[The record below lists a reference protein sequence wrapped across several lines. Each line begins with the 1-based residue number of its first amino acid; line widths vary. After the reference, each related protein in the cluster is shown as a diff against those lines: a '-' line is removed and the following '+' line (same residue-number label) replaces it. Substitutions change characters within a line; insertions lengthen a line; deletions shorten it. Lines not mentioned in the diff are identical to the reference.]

1 MRGLCVILLDGL
13 GDRAY
18 PELGGRSSTE
28 AAGTPALDRLAAR
41 GSCGL
46 LWPLGPGR
54 APSSEVAHWAMLGYR
69 DDEFPGR
76 AVLEAMGHGIPVRE
90 DRVYAYAA
98 VRRGVVR
105 DGRIAVTGR
114 VRDDARSRSAF
125 FEDGSFEGITVRCHP
140 VGGGEGVLELAGA
153 DVDDRVCDSDP
164 FFRER
169 DPVIAP
175 LPLDPAAARSAAAA
189 EAWMRRTLDRDGD
202 EATIATLKWWGRPRP
217 APTFLA
223 RHGVT
228 GPVVGASPFLA
239 GLAAAVGLPFER
251 VPDTGSPEDDLSR
264 RLEVAAAALD
274 AGATFAWVHSKA
286 VDEAGHTKDPARRV
300 QVLEALDPVLARLER
315 PDFAAR
321 VVCVTGDHATP
332 SSAEVIHSGDPVP
345 LAIAG
350 PGVRADEVTQFGE
363 LPCRAGLLGHLSG
376 RDLMPVLL
384 NAADRS
390 LFAGS
395 RPTTVSH
402 PAGHPGAVQPL
413 EV

>member
-1 MRGLCVILLDGL
+1 VRGLCVVLLDGL

-28 AAGTPALDRLAAR
+28 AARTPSLDRLAAR

-46 LWPLGPGR
+46 LWPIGPGR
-54 APSSEVAHWAMLGYR
+54 VPSSEVAHWAMLGYR
-69 DDEFPGR
+69 ADEFPGR
-76 AVLEAMGHGIPVRE
+76 AVLEALGHGIPVR
-90 DRVYAYAA
+90 DDCVYAYAA
-98 VRRGVVR
+98 VRRGAVR
-105 DGRIAVTGR
+105 EGTFVVTGR
-114 VRDDARSRSAF
+114 VRDDAGTPSTMM
-125 FEDGSFEGITVRCHP
+125 EEVSFEGITLRCHA

-164 FFRER
+164 FFRDR

-175 LPLDPAAARSAAAA
+175 LPLVPAASLSAAAA
-189 EAWMRRTLDRDGD
+189 EAWMRRTLVRDGD
-202 EATIATLKWWGRPRP
+202 DATIATLKWWGRPRP
-217 APTFLA
+217 GPTFLA

-228 GPVVGASPFLA
+228 GPVVGASPFLG
-239 GLAAAVGLPFER
+239 GLAAALGLSFER
-251 VPDTGSPEDDLSR
+251 VPDTGSPEDDLAR

-286 VDEAGHTKDPARRV
+286 VDEAGHTKDPGQRV
-300 QVLEALDPVLARLER
+300 RVLEALDPVLGRLEQ

-321 VVCVTGDHATP
+321 LVCVTGDHATP

-350 PGVRADEVTQFGE
+350 PGVRADEVTRFGE
-363 LPCRAGLLGHLSG
+363 LPCRAGLLGYLVG
-376 RDLMPVLL
+376 PDLMPVLL

-395 RPTTVSH
+395 RPTRVSH
-402 PAGHPGAVQPL
+402 PAGHPAAVKPL
-413 EV
+413 EL